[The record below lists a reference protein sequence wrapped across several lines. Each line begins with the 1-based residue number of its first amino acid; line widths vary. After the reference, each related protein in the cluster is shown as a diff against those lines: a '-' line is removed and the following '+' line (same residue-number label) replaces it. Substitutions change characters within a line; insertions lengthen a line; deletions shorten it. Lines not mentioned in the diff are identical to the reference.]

1 MAVHI
6 IDTVDPQS
14 STLDNLDDP
23 RRRSKMQ
30 IVRSRLELVMVMA
43 VASSNTLEVRPPMHA
58 SPDYAT
64 LQAGDAGGS
73 NLDTAKDS
81 VDLQMCFGLHLSH
94 HMCSLRQ
101 LKSG

>member
-6 IDTVDPQS
+6 IDIVDPQS

-23 RRRSKMQ
+23 RRRSKIQ
-30 IVRSRLELVMVMA
+30 IVRSRLELVMVMIIV
-43 VASSNTLEVRPPMHA
+43 VASSNILEVRPPMHA
-58 SPDYAT
+58 SPDYAI

-81 VDLQMCFGLHLSH
+81 LIFKCALDFIFRTTCAA
-94 HMCSLRQ
+94 
-101 LKSG
+101 